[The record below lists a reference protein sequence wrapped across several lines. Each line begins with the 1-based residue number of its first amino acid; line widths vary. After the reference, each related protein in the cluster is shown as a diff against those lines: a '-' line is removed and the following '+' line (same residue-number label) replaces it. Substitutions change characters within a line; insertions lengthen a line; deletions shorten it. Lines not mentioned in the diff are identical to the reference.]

1 MEIERNQNG
10 ERRHEGCSGWEAL
23 ADEAQFTEH
32 RLFFPGRWTMQSFR
46 KSRLLRNYGLVLS
59 VGWSTFCCC
68 QQVFC
73 SASRAISGNSWIF
86 HWYPLENIPARPRH
100 VIPTASFIVLGTA
113 DTYFFFAPPRN
124 DWYGTLESYWYFYS
138 EAFRV
143 TYLSSYCFEMVGR
156 KLILKV

>member
-1 MEIERNQNG
+1 MQSMEIERNQNG

-32 RLFFPGRWTMQSFR
+32 RLFFPGRWTVQSFR

-73 SASRAISGNSWIF
+73 SASRVISGNS
-86 HWYPLENIPARPRH
+86 
-100 VIPTASFIVLGTA
+100 
-113 DTYFFFAPPRN
+113 
-124 DWYGTLESYWYFYS
+124 
-138 EAFRV
+138 
-143 TYLSSYCFEMVGR
+143 
-156 KLILKV
+156 